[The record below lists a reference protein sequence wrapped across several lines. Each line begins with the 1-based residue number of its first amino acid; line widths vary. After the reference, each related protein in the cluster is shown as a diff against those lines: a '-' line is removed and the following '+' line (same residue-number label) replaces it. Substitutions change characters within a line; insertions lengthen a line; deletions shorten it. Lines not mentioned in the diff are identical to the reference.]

1 MLFSKS
7 AQDKIHQ
14 LAENPGTNDEANRA
28 AHLLQNAMNVIN
40 QVDMQDSREDH
51 YYYYYGRYQHI
62 VCAFSSKDRR

>member
-1 MLFSKS
+1 MFFSKS

-40 QVDMQDSREDH
+40 QVGMQNSREDH
-51 YYYYYGRYQHI
+51 YYYGSYQHI
-62 VCAFSSKDRR
+62 LFAFSSEDCR